1 MQAIQASRK
10 MPLLAAALLV
20 ASALPGQPSRRAGAG
35 LPLAPASYIGLGIVE
50 VDEDAARGVGL
61 VKPHGV
67 EISDVVH
74 GSPAATAGLKEGDLV
89 LTYRGE
95 RVQGIEHFARLVKE
109 TAVGRLIELGV
120 ARNGQRQTVRVTIG
134 QRETGTQG
142 TTVGEAVRQRMES
155 MRQRMDESHRRMEE
169 AHQRMDESHRR
180 RDAQRHRTDAIQQW
194 FDFDFPQV
202 RLHIRNRR
210 LGAELEGIRGQFAA
224 HFGVEEG
231 VLIRSVD
238 EASRADRAGLRAG
251 DVIVSVAGTA
261 VREAREV
268 GQALAPAPDRSVA
281 VEVMRDGAL
290 RRLLLEAEARAEP
303 TPVLPVA
310 TPR

>member
-20 ASALPGQPSRRAGAG
+20 ASALPGQPSRRAGAW

-109 TAVGRLIELGV
+109 TAAGRLIELGV

-142 TTVGEAVRQRMES
+142 TTVEEAVRQRMES
-155 MRQRMDESHRRMEE
+155 MRQRMDESHRR
-169 AHQRMDESHRR
+169 
-180 RDAQRHRTDAIQQW
+180 RDAQRHRADAIQQW

-238 EASRADRAGLRAG
+238 EASMAAKAGLQAG

-268 GQALAPAPDRSVA
+268 GQALSPAPARSVA

-290 RRLLLEAEARAEP
+290 RRLRLEAEARAEP